1 MAEDLE
7 ALPAWLE
14 ARFAAITPG
23 RRAAIARKIG
33 QALRRANT
41 KRIAAN
47 IQPDGSR
54 MEPRKRR
61 ASLRDRKGKVV
72 KSGKMFPKLRLARSM
87 TVKATADGVAVGYNN
102 PMIASTARAHQFG
115 LEDYV
120 GRKPDGQEV
129 RARYPE
135 RVLLGFGP
143 EDREMVLELL
153 MELLDA

>member
-1 MAEDLE
+1 MAEDLDG
-7 ALPAWLE
+7 LPAWLE

-33 QALRRANT
+33 QALRRANV

-61 ASLRDRKGKVV
+61 APLRDRKGKVV
-72 KSGKMFPKLRLARSM
+72 KSGKMFPKLRLAKSM
-87 TVKATADGVAVGYNN
+87 TVRASADSVEVGYNN
-102 PMIASTARAHQFG
+102 PMIASTARTHQFG
-115 LEDYV
+115 LDGYV
-120 GRKPDGQEV
+120 GRKPDGEEV
-129 RARYPE
+129 RTRYPE

-143 EDREMVLELL
+143 EDRDMVMELL
-153 MELLDA
+153 MELLEA